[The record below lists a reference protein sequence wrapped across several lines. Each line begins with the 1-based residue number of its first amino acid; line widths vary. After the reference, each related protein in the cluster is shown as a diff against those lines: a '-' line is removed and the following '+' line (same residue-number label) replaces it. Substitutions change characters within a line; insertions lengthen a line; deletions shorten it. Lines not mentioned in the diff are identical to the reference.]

1 MHVPS
6 QIEKSRAEQSYLVD
20 LTFDES
26 VHGEVG
32 KAVGKIVGMTVGNA
46 IQMAIGKVVGM
57 LNCHID
63 LQYTIS
69 FFYRKLYISIIF
81 YL

>member
-6 QIEKSRAEQSYLVD
+6 QTEQSRVEQSCLVD

-46 IQMAIGKVVGM
+46 IQMTVGKAVGM
-57 LNCHID
+57 A
-63 LQYTIS
+63 
-69 FFYRKLYISIIF
+69 
-81 YL
+81 